1 MARTYSISKLFSA
14 SALFITLAVS
24 STIAGIVIFT
34 QYNEFKQNTASYEQ
48 EYIRRQQ
55 DILKS
60 EMEHATDLI
69 KYERSKITND
79 IKNDLKQKT
88 LEAYDIVSG
97 IYYNNNSSLPEEH
110 IKKIIIDSLK
120 NISFYEGRG
129 YYWIHDANYILIMN
143 RFRPNMVGKNDY
155 DLKDLSGKNIIQN
168 FIKIGTTVG
177 EDFDTYYWNRPG
189 QSIALPKISYLKIF
203 SPLGWVIGTGEYLDD
218 VELSVQ
224 ESIKHRLKLFKSAES
239 SVIRILDFGGTVLF
253 DPSGV
258 YGQGENI
265 LEFQDIK
272 GRMVVHDI
280 LSEGLKAEGGFG
292 YIELPKSKSDAA
304 VTNLFYARTVPGWG
318 WILVATVPL
327 DRITEVVFQHKDSLR
342 ATMVRQIGLIL
353 GSLAVAALAVLTATT
368 FVSRRLRKEF
378 DVFLSFFRDA
388 PRNITPIDSG
398 SLQMVEL
405 KILAESANQMSREI
419 QEKARQL
426 EDEVEVRRSA
436 ECELLSAR
444 NAFQGIIDSMPSV
457 VIGVDTN
464 TVITHWNTTAEEVTG
479 ICSAQVI
486 GKKLS
491 EALPSVA
498 ERICAIWDSLQSGV
512 PVMRNKIALPFK
524 DQLRQV
530 DMLAY
535 PLISNGVK
543 GAVIRLDDVTERV
556 RMEEMMIQ
564 TEKVMSVGGL
574 AAGMAHE
581 INNPLGGILQS
592 VQVIIRR
599 LSSEVPASAEAAAS
613 AGCSLDKVLTFLD
626 KRGIPVMLEG
636 IRQSAERAAKIVANM
651 LEFSRKTDA
660 SMVFMNMMDLMEKAV
675 ELCSKDYDLKKK
687 YDFKKIELIWDTDPA
702 LPLIQCSPTQ
712 IEQVLMNL
720 LRNAAQAMSGS
731 KVMSPR
737 ITLRTRNEGV
747 FARIDIEDNGPGME
761 ETIRRKVFEPFFST
775 KPPGEGTGL
784 GLSVSF
790 FIITNNHGGSIT
802 VESELGKGTKF
813 IIRLPFSQD
822 NNEA

>member
-1 MARTYSISKLFSA
+1 MAKTYSISKLFSA

-24 STIAGIVIFT
+24 STISGIVIYT
-34 QYNEFKQNTASYEQ
+34 QYSEFRKNTAAYEQ
-48 EYIRRQQ
+48 EYVRRQQ
-55 DILKS
+55 EILTK
-60 EMEHATDLI
+60 EMDHATDLI
-69 KYERSKITND
+69 NYERSKIIND

-88 LEAYDIVSG
+88 QEAYNIASG
-97 IYYNNNSSLPEEH
+97 IYYNNNGILSENS
-110 IKKIIIDSLK
+110 IKKIIVDAL
-120 NISFYEGRG
+120 NGISFYEGRG
-129 YYWIHDANYILIMN
+129 YYWIHDANFTLVMN
-143 RFRPNMVGKNDY
+143 RFRPDMIGKNDY
-155 DLKDLSGKNIIQN
+155 NLSDLSGKKIIQS
-168 FIKIGTTVG
+168 FIKIGTIVG
-177 EDFDTYYWNRPG
+177 EGFDTYYWNRPG

-203 SPLGWVIGTGEYLDD
+203 PPLGWIIGTGEYLDD

-224 ESIKHRLKLFKSAES
+224 ESIKCRLSLFKSAES
-239 SVIRILDFGGTVLF
+239 SVIRILDFGGTILF

-258 YGQGENI
+258 YNQDENI
-265 LEFQDIK
+265 LELRDK
-272 GRMVVHDI
+272 NGRMVVHDI

-292 YIELPKSKSDAA
+292 YLELPKSKSEVA

-342 ATMVRQIGLIL
+342 STMVRQIGLIL
-353 GSLAVAALAVLTATT
+353 GSLTIAALAVLTASN

-378 DVFLSFFRDA
+378 AVFLSFFRGA
-388 PRNITPIDSG
+388 PRNITPIDYDN
-398 SLQMVEL
+398 LHVVEL
-405 KILAESANQMSREI
+405 KSLAESANQMILQI
-419 QEKARQL
+419 QEKSRQL
-426 EDEVEVRRSA
+426 ESEVEVRRLA
-436 ECELLSAR
+436 ESELLSAR

-457 VIGVDTN
+457 VIGVN
-464 TVITHWNTTAEEVTG
+464 TYVEITHWNTTAEEATG
-479 ICSAQVI
+479 IDAIDAI

-491 EALPSVA
+491 KVLPGVA
-498 ERICAIWDSLQSGV
+498 ERIGASWDSLLNGA
-512 PVMRNKIALPFK
+512 PVSRNKMSLYFK
-524 DQLRQV
+524 DKLLQV

-599 LSSEVPASAEAAAS
+599 LSANVAASAEAAEE
-613 AGCSLDKVLTFLD
+613 AGCSLDKVQSFLD

-660 SMVFMNMMDLMEKAV
+660 SMAFVNIADIMEKAV
-675 ELCSKDYDLKKK
+675 ELSSKDYDLKKK
-687 YDFKKIELIWDTDPA
+687 YDFKRIELIWDTDPA
-702 LPLIQCSPTQ
+702 LPLVQCSPTQ

-731 KVMSPR
+731 KVEFPR
-737 ITLRTRNEGV
+737 ITLRTRKEGG
-747 FARIDIEDNGPGME
+747 FARIEIEDNGPGMDE
-761 ETIRRKVFEPFFST
+761 AVRRKVFEPFFST

-790 FIITNNHGGSIT
+790 FIITNNHSGSIT
-802 VESELGKGTKF
+802 VESEPGRGTKF
-813 IIRLPFSQD
+813 IIKLPVTQVK
-822 NNEA
+822 NEA